1 MEDIQE
7 RVAIGRELIARGIS
21 EDDLAL
27 VPAPAPPGPLARH
40 LLIPFSD
47 GLAPTPVPIAPAPD
61 PGAPLPAAEVVVI
74 TWTVDE
80 QDALCDVF
88 TPGLSRS
95 AWYRYTRNFP
105 DYASRIRAGAP
116 AATAQRLGSYFPS
129 TIGATRARM
138 KSELHLNQ
146 DGVKTGEGTAT
157 LPVKDFFLQ
166 IIKEAQ
172 PTRRAHR
179 RHGGRRVRGVQLGDV
194 VVTRGAKFR
203 LATGVP
209 QRAVQ
214 PPGVHERLGDP
225 DRALRRG

>member
-7 RVAIGRELIARGIS
+7 RTAIGRELIARGIS

-27 VPAPAPPGPLARH
+27 VPAPPPPGPPARR
-40 LLIPFSD
+40 LLIPFPD

-61 PGAPLPAAEVVVI
+61 PSAPLPAADVVVI

-88 TPGLSRS
+88 TPGFGRA

-116 AATAQRLGSYFPS
+116 AAAAQRIGSYFTC
-129 TIGATRARM
+129 TIGATTVLCV

-146 DGVKTGEGTAT
+146 DGIRTGEGTAT
-157 LPVKDFFLQ
+157 LPVKDLFLQ
-166 IIKEAQ
+166 IFDEAR
-172 PTRRAHR
+172 PSVVLTIGTS
-179 RHGGRRVRGVQLGDV
+179 GGVFADHQLGDV

-203 LATGVP
+203 LAS
-209 QRAVQ
+209 
-214 PPGVHERLGDP
+214 
-225 DRALRRG
+225 